1 MAGFDREVEEKRL
14 RDVPRDP
21 RVPGA
26 YAPDECN
33 KATGQIGREAYTEE
47 YLLREIFTY
56 HPPSP
61 YQQKCYESVREAA
74 KHFATIILHNVPTCA
89 DRTAALRKVREAV
102 MTANA
107 AIALDGLS
115 F

>member
-1 MAGFDREVEEKRL
+1 MQVGGSA
-14 RDVPRDP
+14 
-21 RVPGA
+21 
-26 YAPDECN
+26 N
-33 KATGQIGREAYTEE
+33 AYTQD
-47 YLLREIFTY
+47 YLLREIFQY
-56 HPPSP
+56 HSPSP
-61 YQQKCYESVREAA
+61 FQQKAYETIREAA
-74 KHFATIILHNVPTCA
+74 KHFAAVLIANTPACP

>member
-1 MAGFDREVEEKRL
+1 MLRTLEEEQKLAAEKAAYTNERL
-14 RDVPRDP
+14 REPRADVMQAQAQC
-21 RVPGA
+21 GSANA
-26 YAPDECN
+26 YNPD
-33 KATGQIGREAYTEE
+33 
-47 YLLREIFTY
+47 YLLREIFQY
-56 HPPSP
+56 HAPSP
-61 YQQKCYESVREAA
+61 FQQKSYETIREAA
-74 KHFATIILHNVPTCA
+74 KHFAAVLIANTPACA